1 VKVLIADKLSGF
13 VAGRLGELGADVVVD
28 PSLNGPT
35 LTKKI
40 AELDPDVVV
49 VRSTKVTEADLAAG
63 TVLALVVRA
72 GAGVN
77 TIDVDAASSRGVYVT
92 NCPGKNA
99 VAVAELTFAHLLNL
113 DRRVA
118 DNVQA
123 LRQKKWNKKEFG
135 KALGLRGRTLAV
147 LGVGTIGREVIARAH
162 AFGMK
167 VVGWSWGMTP
177 EEAEALGIG
186 FAPTPEAA
194 VAGAHAVTVHVALVP
209 ETKNMIG
216 EKVFDAMRDHA
227 YFINT
232 SRGEV
237 VDQPALVRAIKTKH
251 LRAGLDVFANEPS
264 AAEGAFD
271 DAIAELDAVYGTHHI
286 GASTD
291 EAEDAVGEEV
301 VRIIAAYREGR
312 PIPNCV
318 NLATRSDATHMLIVR
333 HQDRVGV
340 LAHVLAVLREAGH
353 NVQEM
358 QNIVFSGTEAAAA
371 RIAIVDQPNEATLAR
386 VKENE
391 FVIAVSVTPFVA

>member
-13 VAGRLGELGADVVVD
+13 VAGRLGELGADVIVD
-28 PSLNGPT
+28 PSLNGPA

-40 AELDPDVVV
+40 AEMDPDVVV
-49 VRSTKVTEADLAAG
+49 VRSTKVTKADLAAG
-63 TVLALVVRA
+63 GELALVVRA

-77 TIDVDAASSRGVYVT
+77 TIDVEAASSRGVYVT

-113 DRRVA
+113 DRRVS
-118 DNVQA
+118 DNVHA

-147 LGVGTIGREVIARAH
+147 IGVGTIGREVIARAH

-194 VAGAHAVTVHVALVP
+194 VAGAHAVTVHVALVT
-209 ETKNMIG
+209 ETKNLIG

-264 AAEGAFD
+264 AAEGAFED
-271 DAIAELDAVYGTHHI
+271 PIAELDAVYGTHHI

-301 VRIIAAYREGR
+301 VRIIAAYKEGR

-318 NLATRSDATHMLIVR
+318 NLATRTDATHMLIVR

-358 QNIVFSGTEAAAA
+358 QNIVFSGTEAACA
-371 RIAIVDQPNEATLAR
+371 RIAIVDRPTEATLAR